1 MYLLNNQKG
10 VSLIEALIGISLTAA
25 AGVLYMTHTQNVAKN
40 EAKQKVRASI
50 ETLNAQALDY
60 LKSRDVCNENISKA
74 FASVPLIGA
83 EVSGDI
89 DYKALKNKGF
99 KDASGVVQSKSIF
112 AVGDIFDGGR
122 ILISDVS
129 YKVSELVNINQPSS
143 PWTKSG
149 KIKVSVEMESCKDG
163 GPVVLKG
170 AGGILQDRCPAAMRN
185 KTIKSFDKY
194 VAFRTNG
201 SNIIVDSPIREKIM
215 NSATGQFEWTVV
227 GTKKDL
233 ACADS
238 QDALVEAAAQ
248 YTDLKVCLSQL
259 KTMMLAEK
267 NGSFEF
273 DCGLKLTQVY
283 VEGRYTEN
291 FNFQIP
297 ANVNIKIHNLEA
309 QAGGG
314 AGGKGGKGGLNWSR
328 GGGGQAGG
336 RVVESN
342 LVMTSNSSLTCNIV
356 AGKGGQNSNDHGL
369 PGGNSGI
376 DCGPSLKKV
385 ANGGGGGGYRVG
397 GGNCGVKG
405 GDSAYGPGSF
415 GHCRTSRHPS
425 EAAPGA
431 GGAGGGEK
439 NNTDSKSGGNG
450 FVAIKLSGVSII
462 DQNNILPILGVTVQE
477 LLP

>member
-1 MYLLNNQKG
+1 MKILKNQKG
-10 VSLIEALIGISLTAA
+10 VSLVEALIGISLTAA
-25 AGVLYMTHTQNVAKN
+25 AGVAYMTHTQNVAKN
-40 EAKQKVRASI
+40 EARQKVRASI
-50 ETLNAQALDY
+50 EVLNSQALDY

-74 FASVPLIGA
+74 FASIPLVGSD
-83 EVSGDI
+83 VNGDA

-99 KDASGVVQSKSIF
+99 KDAAGVVQSKSIF
-112 AVGDIFDGGR
+112 SVGDVFDGGR
-122 ILISDVS
+122 ILVSDVS
-129 YKVSELVNINQPSS
+129 YKVSELVDINQPSS

-149 KIKVSVEMESCKDG
+149 KIKVSIEMETCKDS
-163 GPVVLKG
+163 GPVVLKNASG
-170 AGGILQDRCPAAMRN
+170 VMVDRCAVNMRN
-185 KTIKSFDKY
+185 KTTKSYDKY

-201 SNIIVDSPIREKIM
+201 SSIIVDTPIREKKV
-215 NSATGQFEWTVV
+215 NPVTGAFEWTVV

-273 DCGLKLTQVY
+273 DCGLKLTQIY

-291 FNFQIP
+291 FNFQVP

-314 AGGKGGKGGLNWSR
+314 SGGKGGKGGLNWSR

-336 RVVESN
+336 RIAETN
-342 LVMTSNSSLTCNIV
+342 YVMTSASPLTCNIV
-356 AGKGGQNSNDHGL
+356 AGKGGQAVHDHGSQ
-369 PGGNSGI
+369 GSNSGI
-376 DCGPSLKKV
+376 DCGPALKRV
-385 ANGGGGGGYRVG
+385 ANGGNGGGYRVG

-405 GDSAYGPGSF
+405 GDSHYGQGSS
-415 GHCRTSRHPS
+415 GHCRTSRNDTV
-425 EAAPGA
+425 AAPGA

-439 NNTDSKSGGNG
+439 NNTDSKAGGDG
-450 FVAIKLSGVSII
+450 FVAIKLSGVAIE
-462 DQNNILPILGVTVQE
+462 DQNNVLPILGITVQE